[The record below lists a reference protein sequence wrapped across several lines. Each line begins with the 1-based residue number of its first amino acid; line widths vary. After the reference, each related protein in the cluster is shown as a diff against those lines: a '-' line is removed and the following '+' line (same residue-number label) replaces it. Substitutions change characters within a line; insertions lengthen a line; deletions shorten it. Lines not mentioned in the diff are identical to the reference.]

1 MEIALKVHQVTHLF
15 SPDQLAGAS
24 LYTDLARF
32 FRDLGHDVR
41 ITTTFPYYPA
51 LQFCPE
57 DRGKLVRQEFFE
69 GIPIRRVGQV
79 LPKSHKS
86 WRRLIP
92 EITYLG
98 ALTMAG
104 RFPGWKPDV
113 VITACP
119 MLAQV
124 SWQRWLYP
132 FTDVPRLVIVQDSMA
147 HAATELGIIKNR
159 WLGRLLHG
167 FERWSLRKADLLTT
181 ISDGMRDRVLD
192 IVDHQRPCVVIPNWI
207 HGSLANLVQERRK
220 AVPPRTSQRLF
231 YSGNFGVKQ
240 GLPAFLDQF
249 RSVRGG
255 WLIDLHGGGA
265 EAQALRSKIEGW
277 GDWLHLGGLL
287 DEPDY
292 VDRLLTT
299 TACVVTQMPG
309 VGANF
314 LPSKLL
320 PALAAGTPV
329 LAVCDAASPLGREVT
344 MGQFGEIVE
353 PGNTVQLGA
362 ILCRWVENPALLAQ
376 AGDNALKWSARYSRE
391 KICGDYSATLQR
403 LVECRRQGTPLKI

>member
-1 MEIALKVHQVTHLF
+1 MKVHQVTHLF

-32 FRDLGHDVR
+32 FRDRGHDIRV
-41 ITTTFPYYPA
+41 TTTFPYYPA
-51 LQFCPE
+51 LQFRPE
-57 DRGKLVRQEFFE
+57 DRGVLRRAEVFE
-69 GIPIRRVGQV
+69 GIPVRRIGQH

-92 EITYLG
+92 EATYLA
-98 ALTMAG
+98 ALTAAG

-124 SWQRWLYP
+124 TWQRWLYP
-132 FTDVPRLVIVQDSMA
+132 FSRIPRLVIVQDSMA
-147 HAATELGIIKNR
+147 HAATELGIIKNP
-159 WLGRLLHG
+159 WLGKMIHG
-167 FERWSLRKADLLTT
+167 FERWSLTKADLLST
-181 ISDGMRDRVLD
+181 ISDGMRERVLD
-192 IVDHQRPCVVIPNWI
+192 IVRHQRPCIVTPNWI
-207 HGSLANLVQERRK
+207 HGSLADLVQERRK
-220 AVPPRTSQRLF
+220 VAPPRASNRLF

-249 RSVRGG
+249 HSVLGN
-255 WLIDLHGGGA
+255 WEIDLHGGGA
-265 EAQALRSKIEGW
+265 EATTLRDKVSNW
-277 GDWLHLGGLL
+277 GNWLRLGGLL

-299 TACVVTQMPG
+299 TVCVVTQMPG

-344 MGQFGEIVE
+344 LGQFGKIVE
-353 PGNTVQLGA
+353 PGNTEQLGVT
-362 ILCRWVENPALLAQ
+362 LRRWAENPALLAQ
-376 AGDNALKWSARYSRE
+376 AGDNALKWSARYSRG
-391 KICGDYSATLQR
+391 KICGDYAATLQR